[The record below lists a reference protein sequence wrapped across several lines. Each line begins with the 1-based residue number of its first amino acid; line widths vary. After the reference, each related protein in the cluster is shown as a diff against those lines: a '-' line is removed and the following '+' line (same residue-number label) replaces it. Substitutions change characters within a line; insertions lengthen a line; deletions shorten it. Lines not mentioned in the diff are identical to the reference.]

1 MSDHEAVLFANEA
14 FYTAFKYRDVA
25 AMEDAWATVVPVTC
39 IHPGWDALH
48 GREEVMA
55 SWSSILSSDNAPE
68 INCWAPRA
76 HIYGQAAVV
85 ICFEEI
91 AGDYLIATN
100 VFAREGARWRMVHHH
115 AAPTDGEPPDEAEA
129 EPNPIN

>member
-1 MSDHEAVLFANEA
+1 MSDHDAVLFANEA
-14 FYTAFKYRDVA
+14 FYTAFKYRDIA
-25 AMEDAWATVVPVTC
+25 AMEDAWATTVPVTC
-39 IHPGWDALH
+39 IHPGMGCAAWAGRSH
-48 GREEVMA
+48 GELE
-55 SWSSILSSDNAPE
+55 SILGSDNAPE
-68 INCWAPRA
+68 INCLAPRA

-91 AGDYLIATN
+91 GGDYLISTN

-115 AAPTDGEPPDEAEA
+115 AAPTDGEPPDDSEA